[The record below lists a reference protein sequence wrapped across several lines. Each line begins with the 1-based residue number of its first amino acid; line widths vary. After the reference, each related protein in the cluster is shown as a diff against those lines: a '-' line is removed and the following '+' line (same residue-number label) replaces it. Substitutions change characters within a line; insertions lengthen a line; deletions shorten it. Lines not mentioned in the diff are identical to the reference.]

1 MKNPDGVRAKHLELG
16 KEGEEA
22 AAAYLLANNFQI
34 LDRNWRHGKLELDL
48 VCMENGAIVFVE
60 VKTRAAA
67 SFGGPEGAITRAKK
81 TRLLK
86 CAMHWLSAKKA
97 WNYPARFD
105 VLCLVGSGKNLS
117 MEHYRNAFDFS
128 QALDNRNPTWQSW

>member
-1 MKNPDGVRAKHLELG
+1 MRNPDGAPARHLELG
-16 KEGEEA
+16 KRGEDA
-22 AAAYLLANNFQI
+22 AAAYLLINNYQI

-48 VCMENGAIVFVE
+48 VCMENGVLVFVE
-60 VKTRAAA
+60 VKTRTIA

-86 CAMHWLSAKKA
+86 CAMHWICAKKM

-117 MEHYRNAFDFS
+117 MEHYRNAFDLS
-128 QALDNRNPTWQSW
+128 EALDHRNSAWQSW